1 EGSGEGKALMLVS
14 HYDSALVPS
23 FGAADN
29 ASGVVTILESVRA
42 YLASGT
48 KPKNDIILLFT
59 DGEELALDGAKLFM
73 DEHPWAK
80 EVGMALNFEARGT
93 SGPSNMILETNQG
106 NAELIKEFIKA
117 NPSYPVASSL
127 MYSEIGRASCRE

>member
-1 EGSGEGKALMLVS
+1 
-14 HYDSALVPS
+14 
-23 FGAADN
+23 
-29 ASGVVTILESVRA
+29 VRA

-127 MYSEIGRASCRE
+127 MYSVYKILPNDTDSTVFREAGDIDGFF